1 MMKTCTLLMLLFL
14 ADYIQA
20 QRPASTPQQA
30 ITYFFD
36 GLSEL
41 SDANMRV
48 YLTKDFL
55 LLEDGEV
62 WNSDSLTVNMARMKG
77 RDFKRINSFRFIR
90 TEVEGNQ
97 ATVAYYNHADITVNG
112 KLFPVDWLESAQLVK
127 DESGW
132 KIKLMHSTRIKQKK
146 AQ

>member
-1 MMKTCTLLMLLFL
+1 MKTCTLLILLFVVNNVH
-14 ADYIQA
+14 A
-20 QRPASTPQQA
+20 QKPASTPQQA
-30 ITYFFD
+30 ITYFFE

-41 SDANMRV
+41 SDGNMRA
-48 YLTKDFL
+48 YLSQDFL

-62 WNSDSLTVNMARMKG
+62 WNADSLTVNMARMKG
-77 RDFKRINSFRFIR
+77 RDFKRINSFRFIL

-112 KLFPVDWLESAQLVK
+112 KLFPVDWLESAQLAK
-127 DESGW
+127 EESGW